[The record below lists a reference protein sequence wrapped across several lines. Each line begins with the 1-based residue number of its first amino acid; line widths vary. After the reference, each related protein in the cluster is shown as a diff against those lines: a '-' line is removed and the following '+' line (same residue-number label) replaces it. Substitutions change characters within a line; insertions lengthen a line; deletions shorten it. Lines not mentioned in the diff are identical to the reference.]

1 MSNNSN
7 PSLEAMEGLNK
18 TMEGMANRNRI
29 DLINNKINTIIQSTA
44 VVEYKKDLL
53 LDNLSKITII
63 IRDQLMS
70 PLSDRELRQE
80 IIADRQQKNHL

>member
-7 PSLEAMEGLNK
+7 PSLEAMKELNK

-29 DLINNKINTIIQSTA
+29 DLINNQINTIIQSTA

-53 LDNLSKITII
+53 LDNLSKTTII
-63 IRDQLMS
+63 IRDKLMS

-80 IIADRQQKNHL
+80 TIADRQQKNHL